1 MKHPARR
8 LAATLAALLVTGL
21 VAVPPADAGE
31 ALGTPGARGIG
42 DSYFPDDGNGGYDV
56 EHYDIHDTYRLR
68 SGVLTGWTDVSARA
82 TQDLSS
88 LNLDLVLTPDAVSVD
103 GQPVTFAKAGRHE
116 LTVTPAATI
125 PTGTEFVVRV
135 KYHGTPG
142 KVAWDGERPF
152 FAEPDEVVAMNEPHV
167 APWWF
172 PSNDHPQDKARYDIT
187 VRVARGNA
195 VISNGSR
202 VSRTVSGPW
211 TRSHW
216 RMTQPMASYL
226 AFFAAGRFR
235 VQSGVSRGL
244 PWTVAVSSWFDR
256 RTQDQQ
262 LRLLRRTPGVVHW
275 LATQFG
281 PYPFDSTGGVMTSIA
296 TGFALENQ
304 SRPTYPYLGTGHEAR
319 SVVVHELAH
328 QWFGDQVSVERWR
341 DIWLNEGFATWA
353 EWRYDETHG
362 GAKGWQR
369 LLREYAAHPAN
380 RAFWRLR
387 IANPGPSRM
396 FNQPVYD
403 RGAMTLQALRHRI
416 GTTAFLT
423 VLRRWVEQ
431 NAYAGATTA
440 EFEALAETV
449 SGQDLDGF
457 FDRWLRTGSK
467 PARTAANGL
476 R

>member
-1 MKHPARR
+1 
-8 LAATLAALLVTGL
+8 
-21 VAVPPADAGE
+21 
-31 ALGTPGARGIG
+31 
-42 DSYFPDDGNGGYDV
+42 
-56 EHYDIHDTYRLR
+56 
-68 SGVLTGWTDVSARA
+68 
-82 TQDLSS
+82 
-88 LNLDLVLTPDAVSVD
+88 
-103 GQPVTFAKAGRHE
+103 
-116 LTVTPAATI
+116 
-125 PTGTEFVVRV
+125 
-135 KYHGTPG
+135 
-142 KVAWDGERPF
+142 
-152 FAEPDEVVAMNEPHV
+152 
-167 APWWF
+167 
-172 PSNDHPQDKARYDIT
+172 
-187 VRVARGNA
+187 
-195 VISNGSR
+195 
-202 VSRTVSGPW
+202 
-211 TRSHW
+211 
-216 RMTQPMASYL
+216 MASYL

-387 IANPGPSRM
+387 IANPGPARM

>member
-1 MKHPARR
+1 M
-8 LAATLAALLVTGL
+8 
-21 VAVPPADAGE
+21 
-31 ALGTPGARGIG
+31 
-42 DSYFPDDGNGGYDV
+42 
-56 EHYDIHDTYRLR
+56 
-68 SGVLTGWTDVSARA
+68 
-82 TQDLSS
+82 
-88 LNLDLVLTPDAVSVD
+88 
-103 GQPVTFAKAGRHE
+103 
-116 LTVTPAATI
+116 
-125 PTGTEFVVRV
+125 
-135 KYHGTPG
+135 
-142 KVAWDGERPF
+142 
-152 FAEPDEVVAMNEPHV
+152 
-167 APWWF
+167 
-172 PSNDHPQDKARYDIT
+172 
-187 VRVARGNA
+187 
-195 VISNGSR
+195 ISNGTR
-202 VSRTVSGPW
+202 VSRTVSGTW
-211 TRSHW
+211 TTSHW
-216 RMTQPMASYL
+216 RMTKPMASYL

-262 LRLLRRTPGVVHW
+262 LQLLRRTPGIVHW

-281 PYPFDSTGGVMTSIA
+281 PYPFDSTGGVMTSMA

-304 SRPTYPYLGTGHEAR
+304 SRPTYPYLGSGHEAR

-369 LLREYAAHPAN
+369 LLREYAAHPAD

-387 IANPGPSRM
+387 IANPGPVPDV
-396 FNQPVYD
+396 QPAGLRPRCDDPAGAAAPD
-403 RGAMTLQALRHRI
+403 RHEP
-416 GTTAFLT
+416 AFLT
-423 VLRRWVEQ
+423 LLRRWVDQ
-431 NAYAGATTA
+431 NAYAGATSA